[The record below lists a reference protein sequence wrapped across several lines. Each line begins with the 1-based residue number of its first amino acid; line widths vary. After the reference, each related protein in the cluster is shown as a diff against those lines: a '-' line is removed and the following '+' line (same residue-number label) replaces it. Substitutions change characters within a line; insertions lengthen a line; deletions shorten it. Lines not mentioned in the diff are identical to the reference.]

1 MFLPH
6 FLTVLPPESNPLHS
20 FQFKSLLEIESQGYL
35 PQSIRTE
42 EEDNEV
48 GVKGRES
55 WWHESL
61 GYSK

>member
-6 FLTVLPPESNPLHS
+6 FLTVLPLESNLHHS
-20 FQFKSLLEIESQGYL
+20 SQFKASLEIESQVYL

-42 EEDNEV
+42 EEDNGV
-48 GVKGRES
+48 GVKGREF